1 MKKLLFVMCLFM
13 LPLVS
18 AVCYDYDNGNNPYQ
32 AGFVAYGEGSYLYDY
47 CDKATGIVLEYGCK
61 NDMPTIT
68 NYACKKGCKAV
79 FYRSVSVLY
88 GYAYTWNVNS
98 ELGYCIQT
106 SEPFDYVAPTRS
118 VAVTPISEP
127 PKKHKCR

>member
-47 CDKATGIVLEYGCK
+47 CDKATGILLEYSCNGEIPVINNYQCMSGCGSV
-61 NDMPTIT
+61 
-68 NYACKKGCKAV
+68 Y
-79 FYRSVSVLY
+79 YRSVSVLY
-88 GYAYTWNVNS
+88 GYAYTWQVNH
-98 ELGYCIQT
+98 ELGYCRST
-106 SEPFDYVAPTRS
+106 SGYLDYVAPTRS
-118 VAVTPISEP
+118 VAVVTPPIP
-127 PKKHKCR
+127 PKHKCK